1 VTNRLPR
8 ARALRL
14 YIAAMSGSM
23 RDWSLYGAL
32 LLLGAALDVVCRF
45 FPADLPFW
53 MPWEFSWP
61 IYLAT
66 VLSLAWYA
74 KGWLALAPTERPPAW
89 RTFCFV
95 FGVLSFW
102 FSLQSR
108 VDYYAQH
115 MFFIHRAQHFVLH
128 HLGAFFIALGFAGP
142 VLWKGMPDF
151 LKPVV
156 MWKPLQ
162 RTVDFLQHPVIAP
175 TLFVA
180 MIYFWLLPSLHT
192 RVMLDKTLYDIM
204 NWTMGIDGIFFWALI
219 LDPRPSPPARISSLL
234 RLLLIIL
241 VEPLQMV
248 LGAVLSLSMT
258 DFYPVYE
265 ICGRVIDIP
274 AISDQHYGG
283 LIIWLPGTFQSF
295 AAFIIVLVNM
305 RLNEEA
311 EERAKEQSA
320 RASA

>member
-1 VTNRLPR
+1 
-8 ARALRL
+8 
-14 YIAAMSGSM
+14 MSGTM

-32 LLLGAALDVVCRF
+32 LLLGAALDFVCRF
-45 FPADLPFW
+45 YPADLPFW

-74 KGWLALAPTERPPAW
+74 KGWLALSPSERPPAW

-128 HLGAFFIALGFAGP
+128 HLGAFFIALGFAGQ

-156 MWKPLQ
+156 MWKPVQ
-162 RTVDFLQHPVIAP
+162 RTVDFIQHPVIAP

-204 NWTMGIDGIFFWALI
+204 NWTMGVDGILFWALI

-234 RLLLIIL
+234 RLLLIIM

-311 EERAKEQSA
+311 EERAKEESA
-320 RASA
+320 QATA